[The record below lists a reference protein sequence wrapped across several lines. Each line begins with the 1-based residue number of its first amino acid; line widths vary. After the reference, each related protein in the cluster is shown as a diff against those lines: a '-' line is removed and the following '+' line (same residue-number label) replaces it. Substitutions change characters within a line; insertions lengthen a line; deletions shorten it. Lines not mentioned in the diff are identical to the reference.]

1 MPPKTYVVDVGVQ
14 KDLEN
19 VRKTVTD
26 FDMSEVEKIMNKR
39 AINEKIVEEWQDK
52 ADQRKT
58 VVFCS
63 TLIMHKMFVMSLDV
77 KILEQKLLLVTHQAN
92 KENKFYMI

>member
-1 MPPKTYVVDVGVQ
+1 MQ

-39 AINEKIVEEWQDK
+39 AINEKIVNEWQDK
-52 ADQRKT
+52 AGERKT
-58 VVFCS
+58 VIFCRQ
-63 TLIMHKMFVMSLDV
+63 LIMHKMFVMSLDV
-77 KILEQKLLLVTHQAN
+77 KISEQKLLLVTHQAN